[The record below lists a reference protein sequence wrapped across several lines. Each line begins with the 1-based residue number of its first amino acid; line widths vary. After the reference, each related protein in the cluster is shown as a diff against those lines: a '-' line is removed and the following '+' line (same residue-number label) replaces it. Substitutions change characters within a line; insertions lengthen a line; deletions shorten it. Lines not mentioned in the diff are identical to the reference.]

1 MEEAQYNSNETDKSF
16 VSLSI
21 ATDNIS
27 SSNYSVYK
35 INTMRNIIEK
45 MNKFNQIEVLRIL
58 KDNNATL
65 NENNYGIFVNLTN
78 LNDSILDKLSSYIE
92 YVEDQEHNLNNI
104 EKQKEDYI
112 NTYFSKDIKDTNG
125 NNISIS

>member
-1 MEEAQYNSNETDKSF
+1 MEETQYNCNETNA
-16 VSLSI
+16 VAANTNTYSI
-21 ATDNIS
+21 
-27 SSNYSVYK
+27 YK

-112 NTYFSKDIKDTNG
+112 NTYFSKDIKDTNS

>member
-1 MEEAQYNSNETDKSF
+1 MEEVQHNSNEADQPSISIEDKST
-16 VSLSI
+16 SI
-21 ATDNIS
+21 T
-27 SSNYSVYK
+27 YSVYK

-78 LNDSILDKLSSYIE
+78 LNDSTLDKLSNYIE
-92 YVEDQEHNLNNI
+92 YVEDQELNLNNI

-112 NTYFSKDIKDTNG
+112 NTYFTKDIKDITG
-125 NNISIS
+125 SISIS

>member
-1 MEEAQYNSNETDKSF
+1 MEDIEQQEYISNETDTN
-16 VSLSI
+16 
-21 ATDNIS
+21 ATSVCIS
-27 SSNYSVYK
+27 SYSVYK

-78 LNDSILDKLSSYIE
+78 LNDSVLDKLTNYIE
-92 YVEDQEHNLNNI
+92 YVEDQEQNLNHI

-112 NTYFSKDIKDTNG
+112 NTYFTKDIKDITG
-125 NNISIS
+125 NSISIS

>member
-1 MEEAQYNSNETDKSF
+1 MEDIEQQEYISNETDKNTTS
-16 VSLSI
+16 V
-21 ATDNIS
+21 
-27 SSNYSVYK
+27 SNYSVYK

-78 LNDSILDKLSSYIE
+78 LNDNVLDKLSNYIE
-92 YVEDQEHNLNNI
+92 YVEDQEQNLNHI

-112 NTYFSKDIKDTNG
+112 NTYFTKDIKDITG
-125 NNISIS
+125 NSSISIS

>member
-1 MEEAQYNSNETDKSF
+1 MEEIQQQISDETIQNPINSS
-16 VSLSI
+16 
-21 ATDNIS
+21 
-27 SSNYSVYK
+27 YSVYK

-65 NENNYGIFVNLTN
+65 NENNYGIFVNLTH
-78 LNDSILDKLSSYIE
+78 LNDNILDKLSNYIE
-92 YVEDQEHNLNNI
+92 YVEDQEQNLNHI

-112 NTYFSKDIKDTNG
+112 NTYFTKDIKDITG
-125 NNISIS
+125 SISIS